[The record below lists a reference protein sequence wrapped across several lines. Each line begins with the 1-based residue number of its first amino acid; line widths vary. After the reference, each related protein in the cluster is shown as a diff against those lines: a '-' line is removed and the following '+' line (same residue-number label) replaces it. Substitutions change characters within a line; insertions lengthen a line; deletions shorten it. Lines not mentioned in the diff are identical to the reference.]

1 MVDWRLM
8 ADDDG
13 TVRIQRKIVRGP
25 EPIEKYDCKNNPYST
40 HCRKLDD
47 E

>member
-1 MVDWRLM
+1 MVDWRVA
-8 ADDDG
+8 ADEDG
-13 TVRIQRKIVRGP
+13 IMRIKRQVVRGP

-40 HCRKLDD
+40 HCNNIDD